1 LTGITILYVN
11 SVVAFIAAFT
21 QAYATQKQV
30 SNMNKRNEIGSPNNL
45 WGDRRATTAI
55 ITALLLPVLIGFVGL
70 GLDTANWYSNHRQM
84 ERIAESA
91 ASAAAPLLSNTSN
104 TTAMIT
110 AVANNDAVLNGLSPA
125 NGDSVTVNVAADRSS
140 VTVTGSRPLNQFFSG
155 LFMASAPT
163 TTAVAQAKPSG
174 LPVCLLVTSLLST
187 QAMNVA
193 AGATLNIPA
202 CEADIASLLSN
213 AVTFAGSLP
222 NVGKM
227 CVAGVASL
235 LNGATI
241 NNLVNNCTPALDPY
255 TNKIPL
261 PTLSKCDVV
270 GGNYSGTVNLKP
282 GTYCGSFNWNGAG
295 TLNLAPGLYA
305 LASGVSWTITSAYT
319 ISGSGVTF
327 FFEDSSSYVDFAG
340 STVNLSAPTSGPYAN
355 ILAYE
360 TPGLI
365 SLMPAC
371 TGAGCFNITGTGTGN
386 VLSGVLDLPSR
397 NLALA
402 SSLVSANLTIIT
414 NTMYLF
420 KNGSLTLSPSNIS
433 ITKTN
438 GNTFTA
444 GTLVQ

>member
-1 LTGITILYVN
+1 
-11 SVVAFIAAFT
+11 
-21 QAYATQKQV
+21 
-30 SNMNKRNEIGSPNNL
+30 
-45 WGDRRATTAI
+45 
-55 ITALLLPVLIGFVGL
+55 
-70 GLDTANWYSNHRQM
+70 
-84 ERIAESA
+84 
-91 ASAAAPLLSNTSN
+91 
-104 TTAMIT
+104 
-110 AVANNDAVLNGLSPA
+110 
-125 NGDSVTVNVAADRSS
+125 
-140 VTVTGSRPLNQFFSG
+140 
-155 LFMASAPT
+155 
-163 TTAVAQAKPSG
+163 
-174 LPVCLLVTSLLST
+174 
-187 QAMNVA
+187 
-193 AGATLNIPA
+193 
-202 CEADIASLLSN
+202 
-213 AVTFAGSLP
+213 
-222 NVGKM
+222 
-227 CVAGVASL
+227 
-235 LNGATI
+235 
-241 NNLVNNCTPALDPY
+241 
-255 TNKIPL
+255 
-261 PTLSKCDVV
+261 LSKCDVV